1 MFTVDPT
8 TTGIVLTDPQ
18 NEFLSPGHPGY
29 ELLKPVILQ
38 NNTVGNL
45 VKLLQSAKQKGYKVF
60 VSPHYLYPHDHK
72 WQFKGAEETLLLS
85 TYAYDR
91 PDARSPVPP
100 ASGAAFVPDLLPFL
114 EDGQT
119 IIANAHKIAS
129 PATNDLCLQLRK
141 QGVSKIVLA
150 GVRIQCVRRI
160 PYEASDRG
168 GIRGR
173 DRSGCDGGSCG
184 RVQCRSRQFQ
194 RVRLGC
200 LDDRAG
206 SRQSIEPC
214 RKANERPP
222 VHGPGVFLCC
232 RAIARKTKL
241 WYHQKTSRFNF
252 LLKSTVIASYL

>member
-72 WQFKGAEETLLLS
+72 WQFKGAEETLLFS

-150 GVRIQCVRRI
+150 GVVSNVCVESHMRHLI
-160 PYEASDRG
+160 EEGFEVAIVQDATAAPADGFNAALVNFKGFASA
-168 GIRGR
+168 
-173 DRSGCDGGSCG
+173 
-184 RVQCRSRQFQ
+184 VWTTEQA
-194 RVRLGC
+194 VVNL
-200 LDDRAG
+200 
-206 SRQSIEPC
+206 
-214 RKANERPP
+214 
-222 VHGPGVFLCC
+222 
-232 RAIARKTKL
+232 
-241 WYHQKTSRFNF
+241 
-252 LLKSTVIASYL
+252 